1 MDRQIISAI
10 CGTIPGAIIHIQIE
24 KDGQVQFGAYGNFYP
39 ESIYLGG
46 RSGRKCH
53 SVARLSKYHEAVHRT
68 TAKA

>member
-1 MDRQIISAI
+1 MDRQIIYAI

-24 KDGQVQFGAYGNFYP
+24 KDGQVRFGAYGNFYP